1 MVNTIDM
8 QDLRYLN
15 LFNKVTRVNTKYCFE
30 YNNTIYFCVPKNLI
44 RKAIG
49 EDARNIRRISETIRK
64 RVKIV
69 PIPRDIGDAKFFI
82 EAVVNPIQIKEME
95 INENEIIV
103 GGNVQTKASLIG
115 RNKRRLLEMQEIVR
129 DFFKR
134 EFKVQ

>member
-30 YNNTIYFCVPKNLI
+30 YNNAIYFCVPKNLI

-69 PIPRDIGDAKFFI
+69 PIPRDISDAKFFI
-82 EAVVNPIQIKEME
+82 EAIVNPIHIKEME
-95 INENEIIV
+95 INENEIVV
-103 GGNVQTKASLIG
+103 GGNVQTKAALIG
-115 RNKRRLLEMQEIVR
+115 RNKRRLLEMREIIR